1 MLLILSIILA
11 CIALLTITLIA
22 VSPGKPEPFRDS
34 TGKPLEGSI
43 SEKIHISINGVD
55 MGMFIMGKD
64 STKPVL
70 LFLHGGPGMPEYA
83 ISREY
88 PLSLENCFT
97 VCWWDQRGA
106 GLSYSPDIA
115 PETMN
120 FEQLISDVF
129 EVTNYLRQRFNQEK
143 IYLMAH
149 SGGTFTGIQAAARA
163 PELYKAYIAVSQIS
177 NQAESERLAFKYMTE
192 QFARLGDKKMLREF
206 AKYPV
211 EKINTPEYYV
221 MRDKPMHRLGIGT
234 THAMRSVISGVFMPV
249 MLLREYTLSE
259 KINVWRGKAM
269 TTNTAGLWNKL
280 VETNLTRKVTRLEI
294 PVYFC
299 HGAFDYTVS
308 YPLAKEYFNKLET
321 PLKAFYTFGKSAHS
335 PLFEEPE
342 KMQRILQEDVLKG
355 ITGLADAE

>member
-1 MLLILSIILA
+1 MLLILSVILA
-11 CIALLTITLIA
+11 CIVLITVTLIA

-43 SEKIHISINGVD
+43 SEKIRININGVE
-55 MGMFIMGKD
+55 MGMFIKGKD
-64 STKPVL
+64 RSRPVL

-83 ISREY
+83 VSREY

-106 GLSYSPDIA
+106 GLSYSPDIP

-120 FEQLISDVF
+120 FEQLISDVL
-129 EVTNYLRQRFNQEK
+129 EVTNYLRQRFDQEK

-177 NQAESERLAFKYMTE
+177 NQAESERLAYNYMTE
-192 QFARLGDKKMLREF
+192 QFTRLGDKKMLREF

-211 EKINTPEYYV
+211 DKINTPEYYV

-234 THAMRSVISGVFMPV
+234 THAMRSVISGVFIPV
-249 MLLREYTLSE
+249 MLLREYTPVE

-280 VETNLTRKVTRLEI
+280 VVTDLTTKVTRLEI

-299 HGAFDYTVS
+299 SGFYDYTAS
-308 YPLAKEYFNKLET
+308 FPLAKDYFNKLEA
-321 PLKAFYTFGKSAHS
+321 PVKGFYTFEKSAHS
-335 PLFEEPE
+335 PLYEEPE
-342 KMQRILQEDVLKG
+342 KMQLILQEDVLKG
-355 ITGLADAE
+355 MIGLADTK